1 MTSRTALVTGS
12 AGGIGRA
19 IATALAQAGHRV
31 IGIDRTAEA
40 TASIEQHAVDLADP
54 TALERFTEALG
65 RIDILVNNA
74 SVLVDKPLSDTTLDD
89 FDLLFD
95 VNLRAPVLLSRA
107 VLPGMVENG
116 WGRVINLSSVGARTG
131 GVSNTAVYNMTKA
144 GIASFTR
151 FLARH
156 YGSHGITSNAIAPG
170 GIETNM
176 TAHLTEGQRDAIA
189 QQIPAGRMAPPVE
202 VAGAAVFLASDE
214 AAFVNGVTLD
224 VNGGWVMAP

>member
-1 MTSRTALVTGS
+1 MNPRTALVTGS

-31 IGIDRTAEA
+31 VGIDRTAEA
-40 TASIEQHAVDLADP
+40 TAAIEQHGVDLSDP
-54 TALERFTEALG
+54 RALEQFTEALG
-65 RIDILVNNA
+65 PIDILVNNA

-95 VNLRAPVLLSRA
+95 VNLRAPVLLTRA
-107 VLPGMVENG
+107 VLPGMVESG

-176 TAHLTEGQRDAIA
+176 TAHLTGAQRDAIA

>member
-1 MTSRTALVTGS
+1 MAARTALVTGS

-31 IGIDRTAEA
+31 VGIDRTAEA

-89 FDLLFD
+89 FDLLFG

-107 VLPGMVENG
+107 VLPGMVESG

-144 GIASFTR
+144 GISSFTR

-176 TAHLTEGQRDAIA
+176 TAHLTQDQRDAIA